1 MVGEGLPSTTC
12 AGHGTEPGGESPLRA
27 DRPEP
32 LAKGNCVTARSVER
46 KLEAN
51 LGTDE
56 QDIGY
61 KAGAVG

>member
-1 MVGEGLPSTTC
+1 
-12 AGHGTEPGGESPLRA
+12 
-27 DRPEP
+27 
-32 LAKGNCVTARSVER
+32 VTARSVER